1 MFSETWMPQLAV
13 VPCFF
18 CWDLGAVPEV
28 CSPAT
33 LQVEKRDFVKVT
45 LEAEAVSTPCW
56 LSSPLPHPVRF
67 LEAHMGF
74 KPRFFSIWALKG

>member
-1 MFSETWMPQLAV
+1 MPQLAV

-18 CWDLGAVPEV
+18 CWDLGAVPEA
-28 CSPAT
+28 CSPPT

-56 LSSPLPHPVRF
+56 LSPPPPPYIEIPGGSHGIQAQVL
-67 LEAHMGF
+67 
-74 KPRFFSIWALKG
+74 